1 MTVSRT
7 RWAILVTVIFSVVI
21 LCVSAAPVRA
31 ATTAT
36 VIDTAPSS
44 TATLG
49 ERQPFWIRITYETD
63 QPVSLWARPYR
74 GDVQVR
80 EAMTNASLQ
89 YLGSGEA
96 LGWFALTEPG
106 TVDEVR
112 VIAGGGKPYRQ
123 WEVARR
129 PVALRWTAAVP
140 SGAEEPR
147 WVTDLRETE
156 QTRYREDAE
165 HRAQEPVS
173 AGDVAFFNGFMLTML
188 AVLVAGIGVPLW
200 SAWKWRGG
208 WRWAA
213 AVPVAI
219 MGFVVLRIVIDTA
232 RDPTSHNLWPFEILQ
247 FGALALVIIG
257 LLRLLR
263 RWTGAQV

>member
-1 MTVSRT
+1 MTGSRT
-7 RWAILVTVIFSVVI
+7 LHAALAIVT
-21 LCVSAAPVRA
+21 LCAYAVSAYP

-36 VIDTAPSS
+36 IVDTAPSTS
-44 TATLG
+44 ATMG
-49 ERQPFWIRITYETD
+49 ARQSFWTRITYETD

-74 GDVQVR
+74 GGEEVR
-80 EAMTNASLQ
+80 EAMSNASQ
-89 YLGSGEA
+89 SYLGSGEA

-106 TVDEVR
+106 TVDEIR
-112 VIAGGGKPYRQ
+112 IIAGGGSPYRQ

-129 PVALRWTAAVP
+129 PVALRWTAAP
-140 SGAEEPR
+140 ASTADEPG
-147 WVTDLRETE
+147 WVADLRQVE
-156 QTRYREDAE
+156 QMRYQEDAAR
-165 HRAQEPVS
+165 RAEEPVS

-188 AVLVAGIGVPLW
+188 AILVAGMGVPLW
-200 SAWKWRGG
+200 AAWKWRGA

-219 MGFVVLRIVIDTA
+219 MAFVVLRIIVDTA

-247 FGALALVIIG
+247 FGVLALAIIG
-257 LLRLLR
+257 GLKLLR